1 MFEPNILLTGLV
13 IFVARICDV
22 SLGTMRTIITVQGR
36 TVVAF
41 FLAICEITIWIL
53 VASAVINQVQ
63 EQPILVVFYAF
74 GYATGN
80 VVGIIVERKLAFG
93 LIILRVI
100 TRKAGQYLADSLR
113 QKGQPVTVFN
123 GEGMAG
129 PVQELYIVCRR
140 RHLKWILPDVRS
152 IDPDAFYV
160 IEQARDISKVLRPTY
175 APLGGWRAVAKRK

>member
-1 MFEPNILLTGLV
+1 MFDLNILITGLV

-22 SLGTMRTIITVQGR
+22 SIGTVRTIITVQGR
-36 TVVAF
+36 TLLAF
-41 FLAICEITIWIL
+41 FLAIFEIIIWVL
-53 VASAVINQVQ
+53 VASAVINQVK
-63 EQPILVVFYAF
+63 EQPILVLFYAF

-100 TRKAGQYLADSLR
+100 TRHAGRHLAESLR
-113 QKGQPVTVFN
+113 QKGQPVTIFR
-123 GEGMAG
+123 GEGMRG
-129 PVQELYIVCRR
+129 PVDELYVACRR
-140 RHLKWILPDVRS
+140 RDLKWILSEVRE
-152 IDPDAFYV
+152 IAPEAFYV